1 MTDIYTD
8 FHLNEEAFILENNIL
23 KISILKNLGS
33 KIASI
38 YNKEKNLELLFQP
51 SLNKY
56 DKPKL
61 SEPFANYDTSGID
74 EILPTID
81 PCYYPNSY
89 RKLNDHGDIWAQK
102 WETRI
107 EDNSLIS
114 KVRCDSLKLD
124 LIRKVTLKDREIK
137 FDYQLINPT
146 EQELYY
152 LWAFHGLF
160 NYEEN
165 IFLDFPFK
173 EEIVNVI
180 NNKEYDFDY
189 KELSQYPDGKSYKF
203 YFRDE
208 IPEGRLDVIFRN
220 SNLVVE
226 YEFDTEINKYLGV
239 WITKGGFK
247 GEYNFAIEPTSG
259 YYDSLERAYK
269 NNKASKIGSKD
280 IVNWSLKLRIKNWR

>member
-1 MTDIYTD
+1 MIDIYSD
-8 FHLNEEAFILENNIL
+8 FHLNEEAFIMENKIL
-23 KISILKNLGS
+23 KLSILKNFGS

-38 YNKEKNLELLFQP
+38 YNKEKDLELLFQP

-56 DKPKL
+56 YKPKL
-61 SEPFANYDTSGID
+61 SEPFENYDTSGID

-81 PCYYPNSY
+81 SCYYPNSY

-102 WETRI
+102 WEI
-107 EDNSLIS
+107 KIKDNLLIS
-114 KVRCDSLKLD
+114 KIRCDSLKLD
-124 LIRKVTLKDREIK
+124 LIRKITLKDREIVL
-137 FDYQLINPT
+137 DYKLINPT
-146 EQELYY
+146 IQKLYY

-165 IFLDFPFK
+165 ICLDFPF
-173 EEIVNVI
+173 EGEIINVVD
-180 NNKEYDFDY
+180 NKEYDFDY
-189 KELSQYPDGKSYKF
+189 RELSQYPDGKSYKF
-203 YFRDE
+203 YFKDE
-208 IPEGRLDVIFRN
+208 IPEGRVDVIFRN

-269 NNKASKIGSKD
+269 NNKVSKIDSKD
-280 IVNWSLKLRIKNWR
+280 TANWSLKLKIKNWR